1 MFEPRKTRGAHEHAA
16 EFGLT
21 PDEVQKT
28 ELVSLRLLRE
38 QDGARVD
45 AFRVL
50 AVPIA
55 VIVALGGV
63 RAAVPTGEAIVEQQ
77 VQLEVDVG
85 AVPGNDL
92 ASIGGAAHH
101 GNRFAGP
108 NGLTDLQMRNDLPQ
122 VRV

>member
-1 MFEPRKTRGAHEHAA
+1 MRGAHEHAA
-16 EFGLT
+16 EFGLA

-28 ELVSLRLLRE
+28 EVISLRLLCE

-45 AFRVL
+45 ALEVL

-55 VIVALGGV
+55 VIVAFGGV

-77 VQLEVDVG
+77 VQLEVNVG

-92 ASIGGAAHH
+92 ARVGGAAHN
-101 GNRFAGP
+101 GNGFAGP
-108 NGLTDLQMRNDLPQ
+108 NGLADLQMRTDFAQ
-122 VRV
+122 VRVKR